1 MESTVIEV
9 TSKGGGISEAL
20 SLTEKLGI
28 ESGIRKKSVIHLRLL
43 AEELF
48 GMLRSIAGDVSAN
61 YWIEYNGPDF
71 ELHLKSTVELT
82 DEMRKQFISA
92 STSGKNDAT
101 RGVMGKIKVMI
112 ANFMFS
118 AREALPYTLIN
129 TPASYHMGAAAGET
143 AAMWSMS
150 LYKDEIKK
158 TGGKKSAEAWDEL
171 EKSIVANIADDVKV
185 CILGDTVE
193 IIINKTFWH

>member
-1 MESTVIEV
+1 
-9 TSKGGGISEAL
+9 
-20 SLTEKLGI
+20 
-28 ESGIRKKSVIHLRLL
+28 
-43 AEELF
+43 
-48 GMLRSIAGDVSAN
+48 D
-61 YWIEYNGPDF
+61 YWLEYNGPDF
-71 ELHLKSTVELT
+71 ELHLKSKVELT

-92 STSGKNDAT
+92 STSGKNDAS

-118 AREALPYTLIN
+118 AKEALPYALIN
-129 TPASYHMGAAAGET
+129 TSAAYHMGAASGET

-150 LYKDEIKK
+150 LYKDEVKE
-158 TGGKKSAEAWDEL
+158 SDAEEWDEL

>member
-1 MESTVIEV
+1 MKSTVIEV

-43 AEELF
+43 AEELL
-48 GMLRSIAGDVSAN
+48 GMLRSIAGDVSAD
-61 YWIEYNGPDF
+61 YWLEYNGPDF

-92 STSGKNDAT
+92 STSGTNDAS

-118 AREALPYTLIN
+118 AKEALPYALIN
-129 TPASYHMGAAAGET
+129 TSAAYHMGAASGET

-150 LYKDEIKK
+150 LYKDEIKE
-158 TGGKKSAEAWDEL
+158 SDAEEWDEL

>member
-9 TSKGGGISEAL
+9 TSKGGGIDEAL

-28 ESGIRKKSVIHLRLL
+28 ESGICKKSVIHLRLL

-82 DEMRKQFISA
+82 DEMRDQFISA
-92 STSGKNDAT
+92 SSSGKNDAA

-150 LYKDEIKK
+150 LYKDEVKE
-158 TGGKKSAEAWDEL
+158 SDAEAWDEL

>member
-9 TSKGGGISEAL
+9 TSKGGGIDEAL

-82 DEMRKQFISA
+82 DEMRDQFISA
-92 STSGKNDAT
+92 SSSGKNDAT

-129 TPASYHMGAAAGET
+129 TPAAYHMGAASGET

-150 LYKDEIKK
+150 LYKDEVKE
-158 TGGKKSAEAWDEL
+158 SDAEEWDEL

>member
-1 MESTVIEV
+1 
-9 TSKGGGISEAL
+9 
-20 SLTEKLGI
+20 
-28 ESGIRKKSVIHLRLL
+28 
-43 AEELF
+43 
-48 GMLRSIAGDVSAN
+48 
-61 YWIEYNGPDF
+61 
-71 ELHLKSTVELT
+71 
-82 DEMRKQFISA
+82 MRKQFISA
-92 STSGKNDAT
+92 STSGKNDAS

-118 AREALPYTLIN
+118 AKEALPYALIN
-129 TPASYHMGAAAGET
+129 TSAAYHMGAASGET

-150 LYKDEIKK
+150 LYKDEVKE
-158 TGGKKSAEAWDEL
+158 SDAEEWDEL

>member
-71 ELHLKSTVELT
+71 ELHL
-82 DEMRKQFISA
+82 
-92 STSGKNDAT
+92 
-101 RGVMGKIKVMI
+101 
-112 ANFMFS
+112 
-118 AREALPYTLIN
+118 
-129 TPASYHMGAAAGET
+129 
-143 AAMWSMS
+143 
-150 LYKDEIKK
+150 
-158 TGGKKSAEAWDEL
+158 
-171 EKSIVANIADDVKV
+171 
-185 CILGDTVE
+185 
-193 IIINKTFWH
+193 

>member
-9 TSKGGGISEAL
+9 TSKGGGIDEAL

-82 DEMRKQFISA
+82 DKMRDQFISA
-92 STSGKNDAT
+92 STSGKNDAS

-118 AREALPYTLIN
+118 AKEALPYALIN
-129 TPASYHMGAAAGET
+129 TSAAYHMGAASGET

-150 LYKDEIKK
+150 LYKDEVKE
-158 TGGKKSAEAWDEL
+158 SDAEEWDEL